1 MNAKD
6 GAEQTHRMF
15 ESGVPGFSYRP
26 TLYTSYAFLAL
37 SAVCIYGSVLEFEY
51 LFWSCSS
58 LNDLA
63 SAIQVSKEL
72 YSWKRSKVKE
82 IRTEGRFHG
91 NVGFYNKARLPLSNQ
106 VFEAASL

>member
-6 GAEQTHRMF
+6 EAEQTYRMF
-15 ESGVPGFSYRP
+15 ESGVPGFSHRP
-26 TLYTSYAFLAL
+26 TLYTSYVLL
-37 SAVCIYGSVLEFEY
+37 VLGSVLEFEY

-72 YSWKRSKVKE
+72 YSWKLSKVKE
-82 IRTEGRFHG
+82 IRIEWCFHR
-91 NVGFYNKARLPLSNQ
+91 NVGFYTKAGLPLSNQ